1 MSAPLWTGEAL
12 AAATGGRP
20 IGAMPAA
27 VTGVSIDTRTL
38 QPGEAFFAIKGDAF
52 DGHAFLRQAAAAGA
66 SMLVVAEKK
75 LPALGAIGL
84 PIVVV
89 DDVLKA
95 LERLGSAARDR
106 SAARIVAVTGS
117 VGKTTTKDA
126 LRHVLGDQGT
136 VHASAASF
144 NNHWGVPLTLARLP
158 ADARFAVFEIGM
170 NHPDE
175 IRPLVKL
182 VRPHVAVITLIA
194 AAHLGFFKS
203 LEHIAEAKAEIF
215 EGVVPGGTAVLNAD
229 DPMTAYL
236 IQAAQAAGVTRI
248 TTFGEEETA
257 DYRLAGF
264 RPSASGSRIVA
275 RIDGTQVEVQLGS
288 GGRHLVQNALAVL
301 GAADLLGADVEQAA
315 KSLSSWRAGKGRG
328 ERHVLP
334 LLGGSGEWTLID
346 ESYNANPAS
355 MRAALALLAQGAPG
369 PSGRRIAVLGDM
381 LELGE
386 FSSDLHAELAG
397 PILDAHP
404 DLVLLCGPEMKG
416 LDGALERLV
425 RHEWFA
431 SPDELRESLVRHLR
445 QGDVV
450 MAKASKSIGFSKIVD
465 DLIRIHTPSA
475 EAASGMS
482 APSDLGQGA

>member
-1 MSAPLWTGEAL
+1 MSAPLWTGAAL

-20 IGAMPAA
+20 IGALPEA
-27 VTGVSIDTRTL
+27 VTGVSIDTRSL
-38 QPGEAFFAIKGDAF
+38 KPGDAFFAIKGDAF
-52 DGHAFLRQAAAAGA
+52 DGHAFLRQASAAGA
-66 SMLVVAEKK
+66 SMLVVSKQK
-75 LPALGAIGL
+75 LPALGAVGL
-84 PIVVV
+84 PMVVV

-95 LERLGSAARDR
+95 LELLGSAARDR
-106 SAARIVAVTGS
+106 SEARIVAVTGS

-126 LRHVLGDQGT
+126 LRHVLGAQGT

-144 NNHWGVPLTLARLP
+144 NNHWGVPLTLAQLP
-158 ADARFAVFEIGM
+158 ADTRFAVFEIGM

-182 VRPHVAVITLIA
+182 VRPHVAVVTLIA

-236 IQAAQAAGVTRI
+236 MQAAQAAGVTRI
-248 TTFGEEETA
+248 TTFGEEEGA

-264 RPSASGSRIVA
+264 RPSVTGSRIVA
-275 RIDGTQVEVQLGS
+275 KVDGAQVEVQLGS

-315 KSLSSWRAGKGRG
+315 KALGSWRAGKGRG

-334 LLGGSGEWTLID
+334 LGDGSGEWTLID

-355 MRAALALLAQGAPG
+355 MRAALALLAQAAPG
-369 PSGRRIAVLGDM
+369 PSGRRIAVMGDM

-386 FSSDLHAELAG
+386 FSADLHAELAG

-404 DLVLLCGPEMKG
+404 DLVLLAGEEMRG
-416 LDGALERLV
+416 LDAGLERLV
-425 RHEWFA
+425 RHEWHA

-445 QGDVV
+445 PGDVV

-465 DLIRIHTPSA
+465 DLIRIHSA
-475 EAASGMS
+475 PASAASGS
-482 APSDLGQGA
+482 AAPSDLGQGA